1 MPFPHVISRRR
12 SVMFCAMAGCA
23 LLLAG
28 CNTTSTA
35 AGPAGFGSAEF
46 TPHGYALPHGKGC
59 NVRVA
64 RYRAVI
70 DNDVHIGQVNA
81 QVSKTIYHEIDK
93 AARVCAAGHDA
104 KAQAMIRASEI
115 KYGYPSTI

>member
-1 MPFPHVISRRR
+1 MLLHHFSGRRC
-12 SVMFCAMAGCA
+12 FTFGALAGCA

-28 CNTTSTA
+28 CNTSSTA
-35 AGPAGFGSAEF
+35 AGPSSFASSEF

-70 DNDVHIGQVNA
+70 DNDVHIGQVNK
-81 QVSKTIYHEIDK
+81 QVSKTIYHEIDN
-93 AARVCAAGHDA
+93 AARVCASGNDA
-104 KAQAMIRASEI
+104 KAQAMIRASEV